1 MGDVVITADK
11 IKRYVRWIKADRAA
25 EIAPALE
32 ASRAIASINTP
43 RRVRHYLA
51 QLAHESAGFTR
62 LIESFA
68 YKDPDRLD
76 DLFRAIRG
84 RDDALMLMR
93 KGPEAI
99 ANRVYANR
107 MGNGDEASGDGFR
120 YRGRGFIQLTGKDNY
135 AKAEKM
141 SGLPLLKEPGL
152 LSRAREAAQVAA
164 HFWRWNNI
172 NAEADEGD
180 LAGVTRMVNG
190 AAMAGLDDRAV
201 WLKRALVI
209 WPN

>member
-1 MGDVVITADK
+1 MSDPRITHDK
-11 IKRYVRWIKADRAA
+11 LRRYVRWLKADRAA
-25 EIAPALE
+25 EIAPSLE
-32 ASRAIASINTP
+32 ASRQIASINTP
-43 RRVRHYLA
+43 RRVRHYMA

-68 YKDPDRLD
+68 YRDPDRLD
-76 DLFRAIRG
+76 DLFRAVRG

-107 MGNGDEASGDGFR
+107 LGNGDEASGDGFR
-120 YRGRGFIQLTGKDNY
+120 YRGRGWIQLTGKDNY
-135 AKAEKM
+135 LKAERY
-141 SGLPLLKEPGL
+141 SGLPLVKEPGL
-152 LSRAREAAQVAA
+152 AARPKEASIIAA
-164 HFWRWNNI
+164 HFWRWRNI
-172 NAEADEGD
+172 NDEADEGD
-180 LAGVTRMVNG
+180 LRGVTQLVNG
-190 AAMAGLDDRAV
+190 AAMAGLDDRAM